1 MSVQESCLSRGIK
14 RCGYHVCVL
23 GTIGVGKST
32 CANALQRVLT
42 KRQGV
47 CDGLYEPVETN
58 PWLALY
64 YQDKKKNAFPMQVY
78 MLNRR
83 LEQQRKAQA
92 NALCGI
98 SSVQD
103 SSLFGDSCFVEMLHK
118 DGIMSD
124 LEVELYSQLFTNMC
138 YEVMYPTL
146 VVYLNCPADVAKRRI
161 EKRGRECE
169 KNIEL
174 DYLDRLNDEIGKLC
188 KDFQRYT
195 LVKEINATPDLTP
208 EEIDKQAELIADEL
222 KLIRESP
229 IISRM
234 GV

>member
-23 GTIGVGKST
+23 GTIGSGKT
-32 CANALQRVLT
+32 CNSQALQRVLA
-42 KRQGV
+42 KRLGR
-47 CDGLYEPVETN
+47 CEGLYEPVEEN
-58 PWLALY
+58 PWLKLY
-64 YQDKKKNAFPMQVY
+64 YKDRQRNAFSMQVY

-83 LEQQRKAQA
+83 LEQQRIAQD
-92 NALCGI
+92 NALGGI

-118 DGIMSD
+118 DGTMND
-124 LEVELYSQLFTNMC
+124 LEVDLYSELFTNMC
-138 YEVMYPTL
+138 TGVMYPTL
-146 VVYLNCPADVAKRRI
+146 VVYLNCPPEVAKQRI
-161 EKRGRECE
+161 IKRGRECE

-174 DYLDRLNDEIGKLC
+174 EYLDRLNTEIGTLC
-188 KDFQRYT
+188 HEFERYT
-195 LVKEINATPDLTP
+195 FVKEINATPDLTP